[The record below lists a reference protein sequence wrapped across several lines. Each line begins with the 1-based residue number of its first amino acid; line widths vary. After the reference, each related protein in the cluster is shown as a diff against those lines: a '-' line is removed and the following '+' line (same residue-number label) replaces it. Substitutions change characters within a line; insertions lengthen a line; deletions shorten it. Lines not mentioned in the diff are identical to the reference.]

1 MRLLEEVLLV
11 QSVVLLNDSAVS
23 EQSSAFMAD
32 KSNANQLFC
41 IRRNWSEY
49 VGSSGGSSTVEWRG
63 KMEKGTLSGL
73 HS

>member
-32 KSNANQLFC
+32 KSNADQLFAFAG
-41 IRRNWSEY
+41 IG
-49 VGSSGGSSTVEWRG
+49 VSTLAVVVAVV
-63 KMEKGTLSGL
+63 L
-73 HS
+73 